1 MLEFLANWG
10 VELVLGLLAT
20 AISGGV
26 IWYIKKLKAQIK
38 LGEEYVKEQE
48 KEQVDGTIE
57 DKTRPLYDELEN
69 LRSYVR
75 DNEIKS
81 NKMWALVIDS
91 YKFRLIELCKIHI
104 SDGYVTQA
112 EYDQLIEFYKVY
124 TGLGGNGQAKQ
135 YYEKACELP
144 IID

>member
-1 MLEFLANWG
+1 MLEFLATWG

>member
-10 VELVLGLLAT
+10 VELVFGLLAT

-38 LGEEYVKEQE
+38 LGEEYSRNQE
-48 KEQVDGTIE
+48 KEEIVGSIE
-57 DKTRPLYDELEN
+57 DKTKPIYNELEN

-75 DNEIKS
+75 DNEVRS
-81 NKMWALVIDS
+81 NRMWDLVIDS

-104 SDGYVTQA
+104 ADGFMTQA
-112 EYDQLIEFYKVY
+112 EYDQLVEFFKVY

-135 YYEKACELP
+135 YYEKAIMLP
-144 IID
+144 IED

>member
-10 VELVLGLLAT
+10 IELILGLLAT

-38 LGEEYVKEQE
+38 LGEEYTKEQE
-48 KEQVDGTIE
+48 KDQIEENIE
-57 DKTRPLYDELEN
+57 DKTKPLYDELEN

-104 SDGYVTQA
+104 SFIWSLCSSHKKKRAD
-112 EYDQLIEFYKVY
+112 VY
-124 TGLGGNGQAKQ
+124 FLT
-135 YYEKACELP
+135 LP
-144 IID
+144 LPRSLHIIFHLL

>member
-10 VELVLGLLAT
+10 VELVFGLLAT
-20 AISGGV
+20 AISGGI

-38 LGEEYVKEQE
+38 LGEEYTREQE
-48 KEQVDGTIE
+48 KEEIFGSIE
-57 DKTRPLYDELEN
+57 DKTKPIYNELEN

-75 DNEIKS
+75 DNEVRS
-81 NKMWALVIDS
+81 NRMWDLVIDS

-104 SDGYVTQA
+104 ADGFMTQA
-112 EYDQLIEFYKVY
+112 EYDQLVEFFKVY

-135 YYEKACELP
+135 YYEKAIVLP
-144 IID
+144 IED

>member
-10 VELVLGLLAT
+10 VELVFGLLAT

-38 LGEEYVKEQE
+38 LGEEYTREQE
-48 KEQVDGTIE
+48 KEKIVGSIE
-57 DKTRPLYDELEN
+57 DKTKPIYNELEN

-75 DNEIKS
+75 DNEVRS
-81 NKMWALVIDS
+81 NRMWDLVIDS

-104 SDGYVTQA
+104 ADGFMTQA
-112 EYDQLIEFYKVY
+112 EYDQLVEFFKVY

-135 YYEKACELP
+135 YYEKAVVLP
-144 IID
+144 IRD